1 MKKSYLL
8 LLSALL
14 LCVSFPLYA
23 QGGCVH
29 SPENPTIILALV
41 GSAGAAVISGR
52 DRFRAY
58 RASKNK

>member
-14 LCVSFPLYA
+14 LCVSLPLHA
-23 QGGCVH
+23 QTGCVQ

-41 GSAGAAVISGR
+41 GSAGAAAISAR